1 MIEVIPAILETDF
14 AEIERKMLMVEEK
27 VEWVQIDI
35 ADGIL
40 VPNTV
45 LLQPILF
52 QKIDTALLLELHMMV
67 KDPLR
72 FLTPFAAVGFKRF
85 FAHIE
90 ADFVDEY
97 IQKCHEMGC
106 EAGVAIDGPTS
117 IDRLTPFIEKADAVL
132 VMAIEAGFSG
142 RPYREDTG
150 EKVGRIRQMDADIPI
165 AVDGAMNDVNA
176 KKVIMAGATRINS
189 NSYIFDG
196 EDVGK
201 RIEIL
206 RNLDRIKNHE
216 S

>member
-27 VEWVQIDI
+27 VDWVQIDI

-45 LLQPILF
+45 LLQPLLF
-52 QKIDTALLLELHMMV
+52 QKIDTALDKELHMMV

-72 FLTPFAAVGFKRF
+72 FLTPFATVGFKRF

-90 ADFVDEY
+90 ADYVDEY
-97 IQKCHEMGC
+97 IQKCHELGC
-106 EAGVAIDGPTS
+106 EAGVAIDGPTPVAG
-117 IDRLTPFIEKADAVL
+117 LTPFIEKVDAVL

-142 RPYREDTG
+142 RPYREDTA
-150 EKVGRIRQMDADIPI
+150 EKISRIRQIDADIPI

-176 KKVIMAGATRINS
+176 KKVIAAGATRINS
-189 NSYIFDG
+189 NSYIFG
-196 EDVGK
+196 SVDVGK

-206 RNLDRIKNHE
+206 RNLGRIKNYE